1 MIAFMSSPDLVVV
14 RDRAARLSVAVG
26 VLMLTLKLTA
36 YLLTGSNALLAD
48 ALESVVHVG
57 ATLVMYWCLRI
68 AQEPPDREHPYG
80 HGKVEYLSVGF
91 EGGMVALAAVAVVW
105 EVGKSLWR
113 GAEVGEFGLGLGLSA
128 LAALINLVLGMYLVR
143 TGRRTRS
150 SILVADGHH
159 VLSDVYTSAGGL
171 LGFGLVWLTGKIW
184 IDSLTALVLAGLVLW
199 SGIALLRQAV
209 RGLMD
214 QADKVLLAQVV
225 EVINQQRQPEWLD
238 CHNLRVR
245 TSGELVYV
253 DFHLVV
259 PAQWTVAHA
268 HEVSEALERAI
279 LGKLGTGGAVFVH
292 LDHPERPEY
301 RALAEG
307 ANRWPLSVAAATR
320 FEAPQSSVIH

>member
-1 MIAFMSSPDLVVV
+1 MAEIDIMMV

-26 VLMLTLKLTA
+26 VLMLVLKLTA
-36 YLLTGSNALLAD
+36 YLLTGSNALFAD

-68 AQEPPDREHPYG
+68 AHTPPDRDHPYG

-91 EGGMVALAAVAVVW
+91 EGGMVTLAAVAVVW
-105 EVGKSLWR
+105 EVAKTLWF
-113 GAEVGEFGLGLGLSA
+113 GAVMGDFGIGMGLSA
-128 LAALINLVLGMYLVR
+128 VAAAINLALGAHLVR

-159 VLSDVYTSAGGL
+159 VLSDVYTSVGAL
-171 LGFGLVWLTGKIW
+171 LGVGLVWLTGKIW
-184 IDSLTALVLAGLVLW
+184 IDAVTALLLAGLVLW
-199 SGIALLRQAV
+199 AGIGLVRQAI

-214 QADKVLLAQVV
+214 QADKKLLGQVV
-225 EVINQQRQPEWLD
+225 EVINQERQPEWLD

-245 TSGELVYV
+245 TSGDLVYV

-259 PAQWTVAHA
+259 PATWTVSHV
-268 HEVSEALERAI
+268 HEVSERLEQAI
-279 LGKLGTGGAVFVH
+279 LTRLGQGGAVFVH

-301 RALAEG
+301 VNLASG
-307 ANRWPLSVAAATR
+307 VDRWPLSVAAATR
-320 FEAPQSSVIH
+320 FEAPQSPQLAS